1 MIYNALN
8 ISHEVLKKYIKPGQS
23 VIDATAGNGGDTLLL
38 CELVGKSGKVLA
50 FDIQNAAVKN
60 TEKKVC
66 EAGFSDICK
75 VVLDSHENM
84 ENYAEPES
92 INAVVF
98 NFGWLP
104 GGDHDIHT
112 LAASSVAAVKS
123 ALKLLKPGGLISL
136 CIYYGKNNGY
146 GEKDALLQLISE
158 LDFKKYTVMKIDFSN
173 RINDPPF
180 PVFIIKEA

>member
-1 MIYNALN
+1 
-8 ISHEVLKKYIKPGQS
+8 
-23 VIDATAGNGGDTLLL
+23 
-38 CELVGKSGKVLA
+38 
-50 FDIQNAAVKN
+50 
-60 TEKKVC
+60 
-66 EAGFSDICK
+66 
-75 VVLDSHENM
+75 M